1 MILENHANDEVHII
15 SIEVNQLHMKTIY
28 VVRHAKA
35 GLGSAHTG
43 DFGRRLNEAGLK
55 AAHFMA
61 ELLEERG
68 VVPELVLSSPAERA
82 ISTAEIFCDILRY
95 PKERIEKRME
105 IYEGGA
111 GRLLTILQEIADTSK
126 TVMLFGHNPTM
137 SSFLNL
143 LAEGAIVSLATC
155 GVVRID
161 LAVDSWRE
169 VRPGSGK
176 LIWYEFPKKYQ

>member
-1 MILENHANDEVHII
+1 
-15 SIEVNQLHMKTIY
+15 MKTIY

-35 GLGSAHTG
+35 GLGSAHNG
-43 DFGRRLNEAGLK
+43 DFDRKLNEVGLK

-68 VVPELVLSSPAERA
+68 VVPELVLASPAQRA
-82 ISTAEIFCDILRY
+82 LNTAEIFCDILRC
-95 PKERIEKRME
+95 PKECIEKRLE

-111 GRLLTILQEIADTSK
+111 GRLLTILQKVADTSN

-137 SSFLNL
+137 TSFSNL
-143 LAEGAIVSLATC
+143 LAEGDIDSIATC

-161 LAVDSWRE
+161 LDIESWSDAN
-169 VRPGSGK
+169 PGGGK
-176 LIWYEFPKKYQ
+176 LIWYEYPKKYQ

>member
-1 MILENHANDEVHII
+1 
-15 SIEVNQLHMKTIY
+15 MKTIY

-35 GLGSAHTG
+35 GLGGAHTG
-43 DFGRRLNEAGLK
+43 DFDRKLDEVGLK

-61 ELLEERG
+61 ELLEEKG
-68 VVPELVLSSPAERA
+68 VVPELVLASPAQRA
-82 ISTAEIFCDILRY
+82 LSTAEIFCDILGY
-95 PKERIEKRME
+95 PKERLETRME

-126 TVMLFGHNPTM
+126 TAMLFGHNPTIT
-137 SSFLNL
+137 SLSNL
-143 LAEGAIVSLATC
+143 LAANDIDSLATC

-161 LAVDSWRE
+161 LDLDSWRE

-176 LIWYEFPKKYQ
+176 LVWYEFPKKHQ

>member
-1 MILENHANDEVHII
+1 
-15 SIEVNQLHMKTIY
+15 MKTIY

-35 GLGSAHTG
+35 GLGGAHTG
-43 DFGRRLNEAGLK
+43 DFDRKLDEVGLK

-61 ELLEERG
+61 ELLEEKG
-68 VVPELVLSSPAERA
+68 VVPELVLASPAQRA
-82 ISTAEIFCDILRY
+82 LSTAGIFCDILGY
-95 PKERIEKRME
+95 PKERLETRME

-137 SSFLNL
+137 TSFSNL
-143 LAEGAIVSLATC
+143 LSEGDIDSLATC

-161 LAVDSWRE
+161 LDLEMWRE

-176 LIWYEFPKKYQ
+176 LVWYEFPKKHQ